1 MKNIFIRLF
10 AAGVLVAAA
19 SCSEHYPMYDL
30 KDTRLGFRYVFDENA
45 QKVLDSTIRYT
56 FVYQPATVT
65 EDTVWVELK
74 TSGFLSDADRSFE
87 IEQVP
92 AAPDNIH
99 TSLPE
104 GAEVINAEPGVHY
117 RPFTEAGIKEK
128 MVVKG
133 GCAEARFPVVFF
145 RHADMQ
151 KNKIYLRLK
160 VKENANFKESFPAD
174 RFMVIESS
182 DMLSKPKEWG
192 LGAIEYYFTGPYSDA
207 KLRFMIDNASW
218 KVDDKWFAEHFS
230 SYSVDMGYT
239 GYLSTYF
246 TNKLIEVN
254 DARIARGEDVI
265 KDDKGNPIY
274 FVNYG
279 TPQPYKSGN

>member
-10 AAGVLVAAA
+10 ASGVLLLAA
-19 SCSEHYPMYDL
+19 SCSEHYPMYEL
-30 KDTRLGFRYVFDENA
+30 KDTRLGFQYVFDENA

-56 FVYQPATVT
+56 FVYQPAAVT
-65 EDTVWVELK
+65 QDTVWVELK
-74 TSGFLSDADRSFE
+74 TSGFLSDADRKFE

-92 AAPDNIH
+92 ATLDNIH

-104 GAEVINAEPGVHY
+104 GTEVLNAEPGVHY
-117 RPFTEAGIKEK
+117 KPFTEPGIKEM

-133 GCAEARFPVVFF
+133 GSAQARFPVVVL
-145 RHADMQ
+145 RHEDMQ
-151 KNKIYLRLK
+151 EGKIYLRLK
-160 VKENANFKESFPAD
+160 VKENNNFKESFPAD
-174 RFMVIESS
+174 RFMVIEMS

-192 LGAIEYYFTGPYSDA
+192 LGAIEYYFTGTYSDA

-279 TPQPYKSGN
+279 QPQPYKSGN